1 MPIMLKFFKPLFEV
15 AFFKG
20 MPGDLPKSKEYLLI
34 VLICY
39 CIMNALVYVLAGMI
53 FKYFIPLLFLQLIA
67 FLLLST
73 FLTQLVNKPD
83 RLTQSFTA
91 FVGTDLVL
99 TFCVAPAVYLIS
111 NFPET
116 SLPYQL
122 GQASHFL
129 TLIWSL
135 AIIAMIVNSIVE
147 KPWFLGFLIA
157 PVFLLL
163 VIWSGQLIYPPPS
176 L

>member
-1 MPIMLKFFKPLFEV
+1 MLKFFKPLFEV
-15 AFFKG
+15 SFFTG
-20 MPGDLPKSKEYLLI
+20 TPSDLPKSKEYLFI
-34 VLICY
+34 VLISY
-39 CIMNALVYVLAGMI
+39 CIINAIVYALAGMM
-53 FKYFIPLLFLQLIA
+53 FKYFMPLLFLQLIA
-67 FLLLST
+67 FLLLSA
-73 FLTQLVNKPD
+73 FLTQLVNKPE

-99 TFCVAPAVYLIS
+99 TICVAPAVYLIS
-111 NFPET
+111 NFPEK
-116 SLPYQL
+116 SLSYQL

-147 KPWFLGFLIA
+147 KSWFLGFLIA

-163 VIWSGQLIYPPPS
+163 VIWSGQLIYQTPS